1 MTIPVVSEKY
11 LGILLQNSGSCEKEI
26 KARVG
31 RGKNAAKAITQIL
44 EEIIFGPYESMVF
57 IVLRNSLFISTVLTN
72 IESIYSLTNK
82 EIEELERCDE
92 SLLREKFSLHSKTS
106 KEFLYLE
113 TGCLPL
119 RWITIKRRL
128 LFFHYLLNETQDEL
142 VNKFLWAQINT
153 PLK

>member
-1 MTIPVVSEKY
+1 MKYMGIVGGTSAHIWWYCIPNNIS
-11 LGILLQNSGSCEKEI
+11 LLQNSGSCEKEI

-31 RGKNAAKAITQIL
+31 RGKNAAKAIIKIL

-113 TGCLPL
+113 TGCLKV
-119 RWITIKRRL
+119 I
-128 LFFHYLLNETQDEL
+128 LN
-142 VNKFLWAQINT
+142 
-153 PLK
+153 